1 MTNQSNAEKR
11 LPQNRGSLFWQRR
24 GNASYLKDRSALTP
38 IPIRIL
44 YSSSAYIGRILSNLK
59 YTINTQV
66 TYNVR
71 PITELV
77 PKGYAVKRVSCRKI
91 NEVINICYG

>member
-44 YSSSAYIGRILSNLK
+44 YSSSAYIERILSILIYVIYAK
-59 YTINTQV
+59 AMH
-66 TYNVR
+66 NVR

-77 PKGYAVKRVSCRKI
+77 PKGDTVKRVSCMKI